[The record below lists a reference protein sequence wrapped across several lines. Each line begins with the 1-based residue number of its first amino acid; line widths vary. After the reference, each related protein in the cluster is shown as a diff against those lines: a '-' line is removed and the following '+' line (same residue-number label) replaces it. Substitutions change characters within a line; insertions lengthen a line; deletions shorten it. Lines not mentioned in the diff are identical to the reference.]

1 MKKIVLMMVALMT
14 LTVAQ
19 AKTQTKSAPQK
30 KMTHSEMTTQMTSKL
45 KLSDAQ
51 KTKVAAL
58 NKEYE
63 SVLQGGPGMNDDK
76 SSKQQAKKSDDKKK
90 GSRPEMTDAQKTQMK
105 QQQAKRQEYE
115 LKLKKIL
122 SDDQYKTYQKMQ
134 PQPGDKKGK
143 QNNKKSQN

>member
-14 LTVAQ
+14 LTMAQ
-19 AKTQTKSAPQK
+19 AKTQPKASQK

-51 KTKVAAL
+51 KKKVAAL

-63 SVLQGGPGMNDDK
+63 SVLQGPGICN
-76 SSKQQAKKSDDKKK
+76 
-90 GSRPEMTDAQKTQMK
+90 QKK
-105 QQQAKRQEYE
+105 QQQVKRQEYE

-122 SDDQYKTYQKMQ
+122 TDDQYKSDQKMQ
-134 PQPGDKKGK
+134 PQQGNKHGK
-143 QNNKKSQN
+143 DIKKKSSN

>member
-1 MKKIVLMMVALMT
+1 MKKIVLMMVALLM
-14 LTVAQ
+14 LTVSQAQ
-19 AKTQTKSAPQK
+19 TQKKTASQK

-45 KLSDAQ
+45 KLSNAQ

-63 SVLQGGPGMNDDK
+63 SVLQGP
-76 SSKQQAKKSDDKKK
+76 
-90 GSRPEMTDAQKTQMK
+90 RPEKTEAQKTQMK

-122 SDDQYKTYQKMQ
+122 TDDQYKSYQKMQ
-134 PQPGDKKGK
+134 PQPGNKQGK
-143 QNNKKSQN
+143 NNKKSSSN